1 MWDFIVENDKDG
13 NDDDN
18 KDDNNSEDDKDNSN
32 DKNSNIEEDNNTC
45 SPRKNNKKCKY
56 SPTMVSPGMVKTSG
70 DDVDMDKLYPNLS
83 WALGGENRFNL
94 TNPLDQKSMRSL
106 LSESHDLLST
116 TYQLDVN
123 GLSNNKISYVRVPW
137 TRSNHLFL
145 NTKEWVN
152 SAIQIAGSK
161 HHGTFELAYRIAN
174 HIRCYNRD
182 CLS

>member
-1 MWDFIVENDKDG
+1 VPSQQNRRKFYVVRIGNKTEQSANKIEEQTGQDGQLITTPPRLNRLKMKCQSLQRDVGPLMWDFIVENDKDG

-83 WALGGENRFNL
+83 
-94 TNPLDQKSMRSL
+94 
-106 LSESHDLLST
+106 
-116 TYQLDVN
+116 
-123 GLSNNKISYVRVPW
+123 
-137 TRSNHLFL
+137 
-145 NTKEWVN
+145 
-152 SAIQIAGSK
+152 
-161 HHGTFELAYRIAN
+161 
-174 HIRCYNRD
+174 
-182 CLS
+182 